1 MFFFAKWQIYEEN
14 HALNQKKDRFSLAK
28 QGATSYIRAHED
40 EICNPFQ
47 PLVVGLYEIESGFAD
62 FIKCLQKAFGLH
74 RRPLFF
80 ALNFKPKPRTYYD
93 YF

>member
-1 MFFFAKWQIYEEN
+1 MELFFFAKWQIYEEN

-28 QGATSYIRAHED
+28 QGATSYINAHED

-62 FIKCLQKAFGLH
+62 FIKCLSKAFGL
-74 RRPLFF
+74 PES
-80 ALNFKPKPRTYYD
+80 LNFLP
-93 YF
+93 